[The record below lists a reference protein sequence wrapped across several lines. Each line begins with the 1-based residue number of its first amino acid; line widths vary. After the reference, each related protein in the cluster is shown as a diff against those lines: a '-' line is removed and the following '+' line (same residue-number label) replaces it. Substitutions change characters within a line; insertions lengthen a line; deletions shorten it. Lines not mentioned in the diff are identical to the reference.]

1 MKKKITIK
9 KERVPRKDFA
19 EKLADKLRTLNIG
32 EVEEG
37 SLFDGSGRWVNVR
50 FKDTELCF
58 SFDMKGE
65 LLDRLG
71 LYKDV
76 IEVTDHKLV
85 WGK

>member
-1 MKKKITIK
+1 MKKKSTIK

-19 EKLADKLRTLNIG
+19 EKLADKLRALNIG

-37 SLFDGSGRWVNVR
+37 SLSDDSGRWVNVR
-50 FKDTELCF
+50 FKDMELCF
-58 SFDMKGE
+58 SFDDKGE
-65 LLDRLG
+65 NIDRLG

-76 IEVTDHKLV
+76 IEVTSHRLV